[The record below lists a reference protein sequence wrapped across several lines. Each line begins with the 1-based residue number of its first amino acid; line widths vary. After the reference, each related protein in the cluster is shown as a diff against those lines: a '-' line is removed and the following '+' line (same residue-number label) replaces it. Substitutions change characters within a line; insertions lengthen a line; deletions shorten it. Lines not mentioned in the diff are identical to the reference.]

1 MATPRGCSRSAR
13 GTGVK
18 VQQYRSAYR
27 ASTLRTLRYSLAV
40 CAVYRPPPMGH
51 VAYKIDD
58 DLHARAKAL
67 AAYKGQTFKAWLERA
82 ILAAVEAQ
90 EDERREDERRRR
102 RR

>member
-13 GTGVK
+13 GTCVGLRRYSTVN
-18 VQQYRSAYR
+18 S
-27 ASTLRTLRYSLAV
+27 ASTVFTVRYSLAV
-40 CAVYRPPPMGH
+40 CALDRPRRMGH

-82 ILAAVEAQ
+82 ILAAVETQ
-90 EDERREDERRRR
+90 EDERRDDQRRRR

>member
-1 MATPRGCSRSAR
+1 MLWAPTVVQCLCTVYSAT
-13 GTGVK
+13 
-18 VQQYRSAYR
+18 
-27 ASTLRTLRYSLAV
+27 TLFAVRYSLAV
-40 CAVYRPPPMGH
+40 CALGRPRNVGH

-90 EDERREDERRRR
+90 EDERREEERRRR

>member
-1 MATPRGCSRSAR
+1 
-13 GTGVK
+13 
-18 VQQYRSAYR
+18 
-27 ASTLRTLRYSLAV
+27 
-40 CAVYRPPPMGH
+40 MGH

-90 EDERREDERRRR
+90 EDERREDVRRRR